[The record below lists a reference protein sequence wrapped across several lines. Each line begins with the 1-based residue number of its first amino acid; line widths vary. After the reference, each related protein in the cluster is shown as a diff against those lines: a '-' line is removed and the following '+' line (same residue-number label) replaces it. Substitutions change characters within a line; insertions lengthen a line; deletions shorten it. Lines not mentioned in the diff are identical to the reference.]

1 MPEGAFTAACIQINA
16 SDDMDANVAAASAMV
31 RDAAAQGASL
41 VLMPENVTVMAWG
54 RQAISAR
61 ARTEET
67 HPGLAAFRSLARDL
81 RLWICI
87 GSLSIALPN
96 GKIANRAFLVSP
108 SGDIAAR
115 YDKIHM
121 FDVDLGKGERYAE
134 SATFDPG
141 AAAVCADIP
150 WGRLGLTIC
159 YDLRFP
165 HLYRHLAQAGAD
177 FIAVGSAFTKVTGQ
191 AHWHVLLRARAIE
204 TGCFI
209 FAPAQTG
216 THTGRQTFGHSLIVN
231 PWGEVLADRGEAAG
245 VITAKIDPAEV
256 ASARARVPAIH
267 LEREFAPAPP
277 ALPERLKSLR

>member
-1 MPEGAFTAACIQINA
+1 MSDGTFTAACIQINS
-16 SDDMDANVAAASAMV
+16 SDDMSANVAAASAMV

-54 RQAISAR
+54 REAVSAR
-61 ARTEET
+61 ARAEEI
-67 HPGLAAFRSLARDL
+67 HPGLAAFRGLAREL
-81 RLWICI
+81 GIWICV
-87 GSLSIALPN
+87 GSLSIPLPN
-96 GKIANRAFLVSP
+96 GKIANRGFLISP

-134 SATFDPG
+134 SATFEPG
-141 AAAVCADIP
+141 AAAVCADLP

-231 PWGEVLADRGEAAG
+231 PWGEVLADGGEAPG
-245 VITAKIDPAEV
+245 VVTAKIDPAEV
-256 ASARARVPAIH
+256 ASARARVPAIN
-267 LEREFAPAPP
+267 LEREFAPVPA
-277 ALPERLKSLR
+277 ALPERIKSLR